1 MIKPA
6 MLSLDYNLKF
16 MFASIDADNIA
27 KLKIILRCLLSTYT
41 IPSSFSVY
49 RVSIRVV
56 EEWKGRP
63 IINENYIYSFDETC
77 SGEYFY

>member
-27 KLKIILRCLLSTYT
+27 KLKIILRLLSSTYA

-49 RVSIRVV
+49 RVSIKIV
-56 EEWKGRP
+56 EEWKGRQ
-63 IINENYIYSFDETC
+63 IINEN
-77 SGEYFY
+77 

>member
-27 KLKIILRCLLSTYT
+27 KLKIILRLLLLSSTYA
-41 IPSSFSVY
+41 IPSSFSLY
-49 RVSIRVV
+49 RVSIKIV
-56 EEWKGRP
+56 EEWKGRQ
-63 IINENYIYSFDETC
+63 IINEN
-77 SGEYFY
+77 